1 MSTTEES
8 LEKIVKRMFYIY
20 SSKFEGR
27 GLEVKIDNIQ
37 THEYSQSKNYS
48 ISFNLVFNYGE
59 FDNDITDIVC
69 YDIKKIENECYDIF
83 KRFYIT
89 EDLKLG
95 TDSEDQVDDI
105 VAYLYYLSMDAPKG
119 ICEFKLSF
127 EYNYY
132 FK

>member
-8 LEKIVKRMFYIY
+8 LEKIAKRMFYIY
-20 SSKFEGR
+20 SSKFEGV
-27 GLEVKIDNIQ
+27 GWEVKIDNIQ
-37 THEYSQSKNYS
+37 THEYSQSKNYA

-89 EDLKLG
+89 EDLKLA
-95 TDSEDQVDDI
+95 TDNEDQMDDI
-105 VAYLYYLSMDAPKG
+105 IAYLYYLVMDAPKG
-119 ICEFKLSF
+119 FAEFKLSF

>member
-8 LEKIVKRMFYIY
+8 LEKIARRMFYIY
-20 SSKFEGR
+20 SSKFEGD
-27 GLEVKIDNIQ
+27 GWEVKIDNIKV
-37 THEYSQSKNYS
+37 HKYVRSNNYAV
-48 ISFNLVFNYGE
+48 SFDLVYNHGN
-59 FDNDITDIVC
+59 FDTDITDMVC
-69 YDIKKIENECYDIF
+69 RDIKDIENNCYDIF
-83 KRFYIT
+83 KRFIIN

-95 TDSEDQVDDI
+95 TDNEEHIDDI
-105 VAYLYYLSMDAPKG
+105 IAYLYYLSMDAPRG

>member
-1 MSTTEES
+1 
-8 LEKIVKRMFYIY
+8 MFYIY

-27 GLEVKIDNIQ
+27 GWEVKIDNIQ
-37 THEYSQSKNYS
+37 PHKYSQSNNYS

-89 EDLKLG
+89 EDLKLA
-95 TDSEDQVDDI
+95 TDNEDQMDDI
-105 VAYLYYLSMDAPKG
+105 IAYLYYLVMDAPKG
-119 ICEFKLSF
+119 FAEFKLSF

>member
-20 SSKFEGR
+20 SSKFEGV
-27 GLEVKIDNIQ
+27 GWEVKIDNIQ

-89 EDLKLG
+89 EDLKLA
-95 TDSEDQVDDI
+95 TDNEDQMDDI
-105 VAYLYYLSMDAPKG
+105 IAYLYYLVMDAPKG
-119 ICEFKLSF
+119 FAEFKLSF

>member
-8 LEKIVKRMFYIY
+8 LEKIAKRMFYIY
-20 SSKFEGR
+20 SSKFEGV
-27 GLEVKIDNIQ
+27 GWEVKIDNIQ

-89 EDLKLG
+89 EDLKLA
-95 TDSEDQVDDI
+95 TDNEDQMDDI
-105 VAYLYYLSMDAPKG
+105 IAYLYYLVMDAPRG
-119 ICEFKLSF
+119 FAEFKLSF

>member
-27 GLEVKIDNIQ
+27 GWEVKIDNI
-37 THEYSQSKNYS
+37 HPHKYSQSNNYS
-48 ISFNLVFNYGE
+48 ISFNLVFNYGA

-89 EDLKLG
+89 EDLKLA
-95 TDSEDQVDDI
+95 TDNEDQMDDI
-105 VAYLYYLSMDAPKG
+105 IAYLYYLVMDAPKG
-119 ICEFKLSF
+119 FAEFKLSF

>member
-27 GLEVKIDNIQ
+27 GWEVKIDNVQ
-37 THEYSQSKNYS
+37 THKYSQSSNYA
-48 ISFNLVFNYGE
+48 ISFNLVFNHGA
-59 FDNDITDIVC
+59 FDEDITEFVC

-89 EDLKLG
+89 EDLKLA
-95 TDSEDQVDDI
+95 TDNEDQMDDI
-105 VAYLYYLSMDAPKG
+105 IAYLYYLVMDAPKG
-119 ICEFKLSF
+119 FAEFKLSF

>member
-8 LEKIVKRMFYIY
+8 LEKIAKRMFYIY
-20 SSKFEGR
+20 SSKFEGV
-27 GLEVKIDNIQ
+27 GWEVKIDNIQ
-37 THEYSQSKNYS
+37 THEYSQSKNYA
-48 ISFNLVFNYGE
+48 ISFNLVFNYGA

-89 EDLKLG
+89 EDLKLA
-95 TDSEDQVDDI
+95 TDNEDQMDDI
-105 VAYLYYLSMDAPKG
+105 IAYLYYLVMDAPRG
-119 ICEFKLSF
+119 FAEFKLSF

>member
-20 SSKFEGR
+20 SSKFEGV
-27 GLEVKIDNIQ
+27 GWEVKIDNIQ
-37 THEYSQSKNYS
+37 THEYSQSKNYA
-48 ISFNLVFNYGE
+48 ISFNLVFNYGA

-89 EDLKLG
+89 EDLKLA
-95 TDSEDQVDDI
+95 TDNEDQMDDI
-105 VAYLYYLSMDAPKG
+105 IAYLYYLVMDAPKG
-119 ICEFKLSF
+119 FAEFKLSF